1 MSEMSDAARGQVA
14 RSAAEVYE
22 AFFVPALFG
31 QFAAPLCNAAGIAA
45 GMQVLDVACGT
56 GAAARAAAG
65 LGAEVTGVDLNPGM
79 LAEARKAAPQI
90 DWREGAAEALPLA
103 DASVDAALCQF
114 GLMFFADRLAG
125 LKELRRVTRPGG
137 HVALAVWDSPDAS
150 PGYARMI
157 ALLDRLFGP
166 EAANAMRAPFCLGDK
181 AALAALL
188 AEAGLGAAR
197 IETIPGTAR
206 FASIEAWVH
215 TDVRGWTLADL
226 IDEAG
231 YARLLAAAGQEF
243 AEFAAP
249 DGRVSFP
256 APAHFA
262 VAKI

>member
-31 QFAAPLCNAAGIAA
+31 QFAGPLCAAAQVA
-45 GMQVLDVACGT
+45 PGMQVLDVACGT

-90 DWREGAAEALPLA
+90 DWREGAAEALPLP
-103 DASVDAALCQF
+103 DASVYAALCQF
-114 GLMFFADRLAG
+114 GLMFFEDRVAA
-125 LKELRRVTRPGG
+125 LREMVRVTRPGG
-137 HVALAVWDSPDAS
+137 RVALAVWDAPDAS

-157 ALLDRLFGP
+157 ALLERLFGP
-166 EAANAMRAPFCLGDK
+166 EAADAMRAPFCLGETD
-181 AALAALL
+181 ALAALL
-188 AEAGLGAAR
+188 DEAGLGAAR
-197 IETIPGTAR
+197 IETMPGTAR

-215 TDVRGWTLADL
+215 TDVRGWTLADM
-226 IDEAG
+226 IDAAG
-231 YARLLAAAGQEF
+231 YDRLLAAARQEF

-256 APAHFA
+256 APAHFVLA
-262 VAKI
+262 TL